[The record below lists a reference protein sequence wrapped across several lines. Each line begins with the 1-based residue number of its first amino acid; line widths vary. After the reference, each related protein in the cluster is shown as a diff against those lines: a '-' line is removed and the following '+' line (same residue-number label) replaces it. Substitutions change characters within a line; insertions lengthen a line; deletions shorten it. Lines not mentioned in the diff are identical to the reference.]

1 MKPIIRIIRT
11 LVLIAVLGGC
21 LPLFLGGA
29 LTQASAADLTFT
41 GKLVCYLKRPVLL
54 PVAGDIVSLAVQP
67 GQEVKEGE
75 ILGRYR
81 LIPESLQALH
91 RRLLS
96 SQIPD
101 MRAKM
106 AEIDKGMATLDTKK
120 DTLLQLS
127 RQNLAPAQSL
137 KQVDQEITALTKQRD
152 ALSGALGQAERT
164 TREEEALLRKQLGVS
179 FKSGVIPKEGV
190 LIAPISGHVL
200 WMHPDL
206 RPGAELGGGTPVMM
220 IGVMNPMLVRAPVHE
235 IEALKLKVG
244 DEADLT
250 IESLPGRQFV
260 ARVSRLPWA
269 PPTISLDHPTYYD
282 VEFKVPNPDLV
293 LKEGLKAAIKIRPT
307 AGQAAPVAPP
317 APAPEAAKGASGKK

>member
-1 MKPIIRIIRT
+1 M
-11 LVLIAVLGGC
+11 LIFVLGGC
-21 LPLFLGGA
+21 VPLFMGGA
-29 LTQASAADLTFT
+29 LTHAQAADLTFT
-41 GKLVCYLKRPVLL
+41 GKLVCYLKRPVML
-54 PVAGDIVSLAVQP
+54 PVAGDIVALNVQP

-120 DTLLQLS
+120 NTLLELS
-127 RQNLAPAQSL
+127 RQNMAPAQSL
-137 KQVDQEITALTKQRD
+137 TQVDQEITALTTQR
-152 ALSGALGQAERT
+152 AAPSEALGQAERT
-164 TREEEALLRKQLGVS
+164 KREEEALLRKQLGVS
-179 FKSGVIPKEGV
+179 FKSGQIPKEGV
-190 LIAPISGHVL
+190 LKAPISGHVL

-244 DEADLT
+244 EEADLT
-250 IESLPGRQFV
+250 IESLPGRKFS

-269 PPTISLDHPTYYD
+269 PPAISLDHPTYYD
-282 VEFKVPNPDLV
+282 VEFKVNNPDLV
-293 LKEGLKAAIKIRPT
+293 LKEGLKATIAVRPT
-307 AGQAAPVAPP
+307 AAQASPEAPP
-317 APAPEAAKGASGKK
+317 SPATGSPKGAPAKK